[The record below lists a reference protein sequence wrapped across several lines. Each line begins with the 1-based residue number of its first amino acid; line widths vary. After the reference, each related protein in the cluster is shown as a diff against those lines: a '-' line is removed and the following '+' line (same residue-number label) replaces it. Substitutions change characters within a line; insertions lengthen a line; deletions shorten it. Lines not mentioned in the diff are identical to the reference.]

1 MMKPLY
7 VVFLVLSAVLAACQP
22 GTQKK
27 TSTED
32 SISPA
37 TLATPVIP
45 VAPPDPY
52 VTELKAQDT
61 LFEDGSI
68 PSSWEVAGFDDP
80 ADFKKFM
87 IEFKDWVNRDL
98 VDSIAAHIQFP
109 LKKYATPAQFKA
121 KYATIFDKETKRVVA
136 DMRLDRIF
144 RNYQGAMIGDG
155 LIWFN
160 QASPGRYHIIAI
172 NK

>member
-1 MMKPLY
+1 MRKPLY
-7 VVFLVLSAVLAACQP
+7 FILLALSGLLFACES
-22 GTQKK
+22 GTQKN
-27 TSTED
+27 TGTED

-45 VAPPDPY
+45 VAPPDLY

-61 LFEDGSI
+61 LFEDGSK
-68 PSSWEVAGFDDP
+68 PSGWDVAGFDDP

-87 IEFKDWVNRDL
+87 IEFKDWVNRD
-98 VDSIAAHIQFP
+98 VADSIIAHIQFP
-109 LKKYATPAQFKA
+109 LKKYATPALFKA
-121 KYATIFDKETKRVVA
+121 KYAEIFDKKTKQVVA
-136 DMRLDRIF
+136 NMRLDRIF

-160 QASPGRYHIIAI
+160 QTPSGYRIIAI

>member
-7 VVFLVLSAVLAACQP
+7 FAFPVLFALLVACQS
-22 GTQKK
+22 GTQKQ

-52 VTELKAQDT
+52 VTEIKAQDT
-61 LFEDGSI
+61 LFEDGSR
-68 PSSWEVAGFDDP
+68 PTSWDAAGFDDP

-98 VDSIAAHIQFP
+98 VDSITMHIQFP

-121 KYATIFDKETKRVVA
+121 KYAEIFDKETKKMVA
-136 DMRLDRIF
+136 EMRLDRIF
-144 RNYQGAMIGDG
+144 RNAQGAMVGDG

-160 QASPGRYHIIAI
+160 QSPQGYRIIAI